1 MRNVSEI
8 IINGENLK
16 NILEAHRE
24 WLNNNGG
31 KCANLSYANLSNANL
46 RYANLSYANLSNAN
60 LSNANLHDADLH
72 DANLSYAD
80 LRYANLSYADLHDA
94 DLHDANLSYAILRDA
109 RNIPNYVLAIT
120 CILPAGDIIGWK
132 KCNNNIIVKMKI
144 PANANRSNSTGRKC
158 RAEYVK
164 VLALYAG
171 ASLEELSA
179 DTIAVTDKHGPKTE
193 YQKGKTVKCNQWDND
208 RRQECSGGIHFFT
221 TRYEAENY

>member
-31 KCANLSYANLSNANL
+31 KCANLSNADLRDANLSNAILSYANLSNAILRGANL
-46 RYANLSYANLSNAN
+46 SNAILSYANLSNADLRGANLSNAN
-60 LSNANLHDADLH
+60 LSN
-72 DANLSYAD
+72 
-80 LRYANLSYADLHDA
+80 
-94 DLHDANLSYAILRDA
+94 A

>member
-31 KCANLSYANLSNANL
+31 KCANLSNADLRDANLSNAI
-46 RYANLSYANLSNAN
+46 LSYANLSNAILRGANLSNAILSYANLSNADLRGAN
-60 LSNANLHDADLH
+60 LSNANL
-72 DANLSYAD
+72 SY
-80 LRYANLSYADLHDA
+80 
-94 DLHDANLSYAILRDA
+94 A

>member
-1 MRNVSEI
+1 MKNVSEI

-31 KCANLSYANLSNANL
+31 KCANLSYA
-46 RYANLSYANLSNAN
+46 
-60 LSNANLHDADLH
+60 DLH
-72 DANLSYAD
+72 
-80 LRYANLSYADLHDA
+80 
-94 DLHDANLSYAILRDA
+94 DA

-179 DTIAVTDKHGPKTE
+179 DTIAVTDNHGPKTE
-193 YQKGKTVKCNQWDND
+193 YQKGKIVKCDQWDND
-208 RRQECSGGIHFFT
+208 RWQECSGGIHFFT